1 MKRLIF
7 VLLFAVCL
15 ISCSDTSV
23 DEEISS
29 SEEVSVTEIAAD
41 ATTTVC
47 SSTAANAEQTTT
59 TTQTT
64 APIVTYSRDV
74 NYIPKNAVYKQNH
87 YRYNT
92 QGEKMLRFITFYD
105 EYDKEIRTIGLRSDI
120 SNRYTDYDNIYDG
133 NGNLIYSQMIRHAS
147 DSDDIYVSRDEY
159 EYDDKNRLKLA
170 VHYIDDINL
179 KHWET
184 YEYDAD
190 GRLIREDFW
199 YDGDK
204 NPRRSIVSEYDE
216 NGNVKVDK
224 GYNHD
229 GDTEP
234 YEYTEYEYD
243 ENGRKITEHYEN
255 KADYSNTT
263 AYTYDDRGNILTLD
277 MEYHDFYNKIIYAY
291 DEKNRCIS
299 EKGIRRD
306 GTVVFNAEYEYED
319 L

>member
-7 VLLFAVCL
+7 VLLCAVCL
-15 ISCSDTSV
+15 VSCSDTSV
-23 DEEISS
+23 SEESSS
-29 SEEVSVTEIAAD
+29 SEEVSVIEIVAD
-41 ATTTVC
+41 TTTTV
-47 SSTAANAEQTTT
+47 SASTTVTGQT

-74 NYIPKNAVYKQNH
+74 DYIPKNAVYKQNH

-120 SNRYTDYDNIYDG
+120 SNQYTDYDNIYDD

-147 DSDDIYVSRDEY
+147 DSDDIYASRDEY

-170 VHYIDDINL
+170 AHYMDNL

-190 GRLIREDFW
+190 GRLIREDSW

-216 NGNVKVDK
+216 NGNVKIDK
-224 GYNHD
+224 EYNHD
-229 GDTEP
+229 SDTEP
-234 YEYTEYEYD
+234 FAYVEYEYD

-255 KADYSNTT
+255 KAGYSNTT
-263 AYTYDDRGNILTLD
+263 EYTYDDRGNILTLD
-277 MEYHDFYNKIIYAY
+277 MEYHDFYNTQIYTY
-291 DEKNRCIS
+291 DEKNRCTS
-299 EKGIRRD
+299 EKGLRRD
-306 GTVVFNAEYEYED
+306 GTVVFSAEYEYED